1 MSMIDFRLGL
11 RSALAAA
18 LTLAAPLAA
27 AQATP
32 GAYPSKPIRMIIP
45 VAPGGGAD
53 IVTRA
58 IAQKLTESWGQQ
70 VIADNRAGAG
80 GIVGLEITA
89 RAAPDGYTIA
99 QGGVGPLAVNPSL
112 HSKLPYAP
120 LKDFAHITRAVS
132 ALNVLVVH
140 PSVPVHSV
148 KDLIAYAKA
157 NPAKV
162 NFGSSGAGRA
172 DHLAGELFNIMAG
185 VRMQHVPY
193 KGGAPAMVDL
203 VAGNLQLIFAT
214 VSTAATHMK
223 SGRIRTI
230 AVTSA
235 KRTDLFP
242 DLPTV
247 AEAGVPGFAI
257 DNWYSFVAPAGV
269 PRPIVAKLH
278 SEINRILAL
287 PDVKE
292 RLQGLGIVPFPSAS
306 PEEFRAYLASE
317 MQKYAKLVKAVG
329 IQAD

>member
-1 MSMIDFRLGL
+1 MISRKQYLP
-11 RSALAAA
+11 ALVSTA
-18 LTLAAPLAA
+18 LSVAAPCAF
-27 AQATP
+27 AQ
-32 GAYPSKPIRMIIP
+32 GSYPNKPVRAIVP
-45 VAPGGGAD
+45 VAPGGGGD

-58 IAQKLTESWGQQ
+58 IAQKLAESWGQQ
-70 VIADNRAGAG
+70 VIVDNRAGAG

-99 QGGVGPLAVNPSL
+99 LGGIGPLAVNPSL

-120 LKDFAHITRAVS
+120 LKDFTLITRAVS

-157 NPAKV
+157 NPGKA

-172 DHLAGELFNIMAG
+172 DHLAGELFNMMAG

-203 VAGNLQLIFAT
+203 VSGNLQLIFAT
-214 VSTAATHMK
+214 VSTAAPHMK
-223 SGRIRTI
+223 SARIRTI
-230 AVTSA
+230 AITSA
-235 KRTDLFP
+235 KRTDLLP

-247 AEAGVPGFAI
+247 AESGVPGFAI

-269 PRPIVAKLH
+269 PRLILAKLH

-287 PDVKE
+287 PDLKE
-292 RLQGLGIVPFPSAS
+292 RFQSLGIVPFPSAS
-306 PEEFRAYLASE
+306 PEEFRIYLVSE
-317 MQKYAKLVKAVG
+317 TEKYAKLVKAAG